1 MLETMAEA
9 DVPLALIL
17 EYSSF
22 WCEGDKLLKSVQEV
36 QQHNTHIYTLTMDDE
51 FFQIPIQGAQ

>member
-1 MLETMAEA
+1 MAEA

-22 WCEGDKLLKSVQEV
+22 WCEGDKLLKSMQEV

-51 FFQIPIQGAQ
+51 LFQIPIQGAQ